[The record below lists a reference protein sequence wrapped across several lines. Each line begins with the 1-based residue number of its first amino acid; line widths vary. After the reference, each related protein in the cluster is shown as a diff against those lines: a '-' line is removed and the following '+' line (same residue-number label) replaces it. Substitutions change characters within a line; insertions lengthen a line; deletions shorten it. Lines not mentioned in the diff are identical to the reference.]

1 MAAAIP
7 AGVRKPS
14 FLRGSSVNGRINNA
28 AFRPGAIPVNRSR
41 VEAPQDEANEEA
53 IRAKIAA
60 AAASE
65 VQQLA
70 AQFAQQTAA
79 AVNVLQATSTR
90 LAAEARTDALEIGFL
105 VARRLLDME
114 LSTNPEALV
123 NLVKSAVHRLGET
136 RRIVIHLCPEDAR
149 TITSTVESSGSQ
161 ALTSSPIA
169 HVEIAADA
177 ALKRGDCLI
186 EGDQVTV
193 DGRLD
198 ARLEELH
205 RLFAHGLVEEAP

>member
-1 MAAAIP
+1 VATEI
-7 AGVRKPS
+7 
-14 FLRGSSVNGRINNA
+14 
-28 AFRPGAIPVNRSR
+28 
-41 VEAPQDEANEEA
+41 
-53 IRAKIAA
+53 
-60 AAASE
+60 
-65 VQQLA
+65 QQQA
-70 AQFAQQTAA
+70 AQFTQQTAA
-79 AVNVLQATSTR
+79 AVELLQSAAIR

-105 VARRLLDME
+105 VARRLLDIE

-136 RRIVIHLCPEDAR
+136 RRIVIQLCPEDAQ
-149 TITSTVESSGSQ
+149 TISAIVQSKGPQTVTS
-161 ALTSSPIA
+161 LPIA
-169 HVEIAADA
+169 HIEITPDA

-205 RLFAHGLVEEAP
+205 RLFSNGVVEEST